1 MLEMTIMQAWNELKG
16 IEYRINLFETLRE
29 VNGDLKTSKIKE
41 ILVEGGF
48 ITNNE
53 MLNIISKKD
62 EYTERLQSLYQS
74 KRAYEEFIEN
84 EIERL
89 KISDI
94 HIVVGF
100 LKEYK
105 KMKWRDISKKLNY
118 SIAQLKR
125 FYSEYKG
132 KTSES
137 NKFIKNE
144 PL

>member
-1 MLEMTIMQAWNELKG
+1 MVEMTIMQAWNELKG

-29 VNGDLKTSKIKE
+29 VNGDLKASKIKE

-74 KRAYEEFIEN
+74 KRAYEEFIEK
-84 EIERL
+84 EITRL

-100 LKEYK
+100 LNEYK
-105 KMKWRDISKKLNY
+105 KLKWKDIAKKLNY
-118 SIAQLKR
+118 SDKQVRR
-125 FYSEYKG
+125 FYDEYKG
-132 KTSES
+132 KTSKS
-137 NKFIKNE
+137 NEFIKNDQF
-144 PL
+144 

>member
-16 IEYRINLFETLRE
+16 IEYRINLFETLRAT
-29 VNGDLKTSKIKE
+29 NGDLKSSQIKE

-48 ITNNE
+48 ITSNE

-89 KISDI
+89 QISDI
-94 HIVVGF
+94 QIAVGF

-105 KMKWRDISKKLNY
+105 GMKWKEISKKLNY

-125 FYSEYKG
+125 FYNEYKG
-132 KTSES
+132 KTSKS
-137 NKFIKNE
+137 NEFIKNE
-144 PL
+144 PF